1 MPDVSKH
8 ADLLFFSGGPHS
20 LGGIVSILEASLIER
35 HTSDATQPS
44 FAALGTVADTDN
56 HFGPVLKVKSKNG
69 RSLSVR
75 ISWQNILGIVSGVD
89 RETDLRTL
97 GFAPAIRAKKE

>member
-69 RSLSVR
+69 RASAFRGKTFWALSLELIGR
-75 ISWQNILGIVSGVD
+75 P
-89 RETDLRTL
+89 T
-97 GFAPAIRAKKE
+97 